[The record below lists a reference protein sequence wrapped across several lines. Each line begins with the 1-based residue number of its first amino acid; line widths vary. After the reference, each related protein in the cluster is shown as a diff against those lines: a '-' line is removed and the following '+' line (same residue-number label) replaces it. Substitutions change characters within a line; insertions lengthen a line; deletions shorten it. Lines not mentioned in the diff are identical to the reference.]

1 MKIKL
6 SLSPQEQLVF
16 LKDLDEHL
24 LQSENALVELEQGN
38 NKTGSIEQLFRSFHT
53 IKGNSSI
60 AAYTLL
66 HDLTHEVENVLSVF
80 RENKSQVS
88 EKLIRLLF
96 KAIDLMRSLRAP
108 ILSPKKDIETESVE
122 AFIREAKLFLTRTD
136 PQKSSSSVKHEL
148 GEEPHLNNNIDVF
161 LDTTDP
167 LPSVRGFQILQL
179 IEKSGIDYDSEPSF
193 DNIKAGK
200 IQNPINIQVSPD
212 GLIELN
218 KNLIR
223 SLSILDG
230 VKAIHIKYPQPINP
244 NKAKPKTLSESITE
258 DAEEELQEIQIN
270 IRKLDGLI
278 NLLGEILIDRNK
290 ISQNILRLEEKYS
303 LDPHVMELLDLV
315 NHLGKITYNL
325 QTELLNIRTIPLNN
339 IVEKY
344 PRFVRELANQLG
356 KKAKLEITG
365 QHVEL
370 DRLILKHL
378 NELIMHLLR
387 NSVDHGIESPE
398 HRIAIGKKEL
408 GTIRIDAH
416 QKHNK
421 AYFLISDDGYGIDP
435 NSIRESLVRKHIL
448 DKTEAQRMSDQEI
461 IRYIFYPGFSTKDE
475 VSEISGRGVGM
486 DVVQNTIQKLGGQ
499 ISVESEKGLGT
510 SFRITLPLT
519 LAIIHGLVTQVNNK
533 TFVIP
538 INYVEEVLRCHGENI
553 RMMNK
558 KPHIV
563 LRDTL
568 IPIVNLTTLLYGNNV
583 NIVKSAKLFIVIV
596 VYNDKPTGI
605 VVDKLLGEEEIVIKN
620 IDYAADKYY
629 IIHSATIMGT
639 GDVGLILD
647 IASLLDYL
655 TMHREEPD
663 RILLSDTNHENTHRR

>member
-1 MKIKL
+1 MKVQL
-6 SLSPQEQLVF
+6 ALTPQEQLVF

-24 LQSENALVELEQGN
+24 LQSENALVELEHGN
-38 NKTGSIEQLFRSFHT
+38 DESGSIEQLFRSFHT

-60 AAYTLL
+60 ADYTIL
-66 HDLTHEVENVLSVF
+66 HDLTHEIESVLSVF
-80 RENKSQVS
+80 RAKKRQVS
-88 EKLIRLLF
+88 AELIRILF

-108 ILSPKKDIETESVE
+108 ILSPKTEIEAEPVESL
-122 AFIREAKLFLTRTD
+122 IREAKRFLSKPEPSEST
-136 PQKSSSSVKHEL
+136 SSTHHEL
-148 GEEPHLNNNIDVF
+148 EKDPHLQNNMSIYIN
-161 LDTTDP
+161 LTEP
-167 LPSVRGFQILQL
+167 MPAVRGFQILQL
-179 IEKSGIDYDSEPSF
+179 IEKSKIDYTSEPSF
-193 DNIKAGK
+193 NEIKTGN
-200 IQNPINIQVSPD
+200 IQNPINIQLSQTGLAEFIKTLIPD
-212 GLIELN
+212 
-218 KNLIR
+218 
-223 SLSILDG
+223 LSTYDG
-230 VKAIHIKYPQPINP
+230 VKAIHIQYPQPNNP
-244 NKAKPKTLSESITE
+244 NKAKPKSLSEAITQ
-258 DAEEELQEIQIN
+258 DTEEELQEIQIN

-344 PRFVRELANQLG
+344 PRLIRELGHQLG
-356 KKAKLEITG
+356 KKVKLEITG

-378 NELIMHLLR
+378 NELIIHLIR

-398 HRIAIGKKEL
+398 VRLERGKSEL

-421 AYFLISDDGYGIDP
+421 AHFVISDDGNGIDP
-435 NSIRESLVRKHIL
+435 NSIRESLIRKNIL
-448 DKTEAQRMSDQEI
+448 DKAEAQRTSDQEI
-461 IRYIFYPGFSTKDE
+461 VRYIFYPGFSTKDE

-486 DVVQNTIQKLGGQ
+486 DIVQNTIQKLGGQ
-499 ISVESEKGLGT
+499 ISIESEKGTGT

-519 LAIIHGLVTQVNNK
+519 LAIIHGLVTQVNKK

-538 INYVEEVLRCHGENI
+538 INYVEEVLRCRGEDVRI
-553 RMMNK
+553 MNN
-558 KPHIV
+558 KPHII

-568 IPIVNLTTLLYGNNV
+568 IPLVNLTALLYGNN
-583 NIVKSAKLFIVIV
+583 IDIAKSGKLFIVIV

-655 TMHREEPD
+655 TMHREESA
-663 RILLSDTNHENTHRR
+663 RIIVSDTNHENTHR